1 MEEYTEEEGN
11 CPSLI
16 DPEPFSVFLAVA
28 GFLGS
33 VASIAGY
40 IEFKRQMK
48 KQNDE
53 IHFKNVKEA
62 RDLIMSLEVDV
73 LQIETSL
80 RKLEFVLEQGTADQ
94 RQLRLEVI
102 RFEFGT
108 AKPVFT
114 FQGFTKYDE
123 VMREIN
129 FLVGKSFETTSKLL
143 QRLYNLNINFG
154 NDTYEK
160 LISLQGQL
168 NKVLRGDYSYQE
180 GFRVY
185 YEIITFTKDLLRRIR
200 NKIAEEI

>member
-1 MEEYTEEEGN
+1 MEEYTKEERSN
-11 CPSLI
+11 PSLI

-33 VASIAGY
+33 VASIASY
-40 IEFKRQMK
+40 VEFKRQMK

-53 IHFKNVKEA
+53 IHFKNIKEA
-62 RDLIMSLEVDV
+62 RDLIMSLEVDT

-80 RKLEFVLEQGTADQ
+80 RKLEFILEQGTADQ
-94 RQLRLEVI
+94 RQLRLEGI

-200 NKIAEEI
+200 NKIAEEL